1 MGLHASVTG
10 LAVFPV
16 FMNPSTLCEE
26 WQPLKL
32 IQHYHLPDT
41 TLENWWE
48 TTLLLWPHNFELRR
62 KINHKFPVC
71 QKKKKA
77 PKGKVQKYV
86 KLPSLCCSTNQ
97 FLPQPKVLLNFRCSQ
112 HLLGGSVEEKKKG
125 YQSGYEWL
133 LKEKHTLPKMVFL
146 PSLLINITQNDFF
159 INNLLSGK
167 LSLFRLP

>member
-26 WQPLKL
+26 WQHLKL
-32 IQHYHLPDT
+32 IQHYHLTAT

-48 TTLLLWPHNFELRR
+48 TTLLLWPHNFELWR
-62 KINHKFPVC
+62 KINHVSSLSK
-71 QKKKKA
+71 KKKKA

-97 FLPQPKVLLNFRCSQ
+97 FLPQPKVFLNFRCSQ
-112 HLLGGSVEEKKKG
+112 HLLGGSVEEKIKRL
-125 YQSGYEWL
+125 SEWL
-133 LKEKHTLPKMVFL
+133 RMATGGKVHT
-146 PSLLINITQNDFF
+146 TQNGIFAKF
-159 INNLLSGK
+159 AN
-167 LSLFRLP
+167 